1 MPTKLK
7 ILVSAYACC
16 PNKGSEPGMGWNFVY
31 GLSKFH
37 EVHII
42 TEEKKWK
49 NSIETELELN
59 PELRKNLKFYFIEK
73 KRKRILRKIW
83 PPSYYLFYRKWQ
95 KNAFQLAKELN
106 AKENFDIVHQLN
118 MVGYREPGYL
128 WKIDKPFV
136 WGPIGG
142 MNITPWKMLPVM
154 GIYGGLFYVGR
165 NLINL
170 FQMHFQARPRFAAQ
184 RNNSILISATNETR
198 DRIKMLWN
206 KDSHI
211 ITEVGLLDVNNA
223 VVRKD
228 SSSLKVC
235 WSGLHIPRKALNIL
249 IEALSKTNNLDRIEL
264 HVLGDGPVN
273 KPWRRL
279 ANKFGVDNRII
290 WHGWLD
296 KDKAVKIM
304 QQSDLFCITSLSD
317 LTSTVTLEA
326 LSLGLP
332 IIALNH
338 CGFSN
343 VINETCGFKIDI
355 KNISQVSN
363 DIALRLDE
371 LCENRNKL
379 KTLQNGAVLR
389 AKDFSWDKK
398 ISQLNDIYQTLLKE
412 NEKN

>member
-1 MPTKLK
+1 
-7 ILVSAYACC
+7 
-16 PNKGSEPGMGWNFVY
+16 
-31 GLSKFH
+31 
-37 EVHII
+37 
-42 TEEKKWK
+42 
-49 NSIETELELN
+49 
-59 PELRKNLKFYFIEK
+59 
-73 KRKRILRKIW
+73 
-83 PPSYYLFYRKWQ
+83 LFYRKWQ

-223 VVRKD
+223 VVRND